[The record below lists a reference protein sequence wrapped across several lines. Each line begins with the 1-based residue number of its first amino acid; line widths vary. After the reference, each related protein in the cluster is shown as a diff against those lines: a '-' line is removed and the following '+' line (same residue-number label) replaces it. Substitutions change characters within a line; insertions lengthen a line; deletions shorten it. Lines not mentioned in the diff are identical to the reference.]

1 MYIQKKLT
9 HNNLNELFIKE
20 DKMSRRNNI
29 KKNDTATKEV
39 KADKAFN
46 RAAESKV
53 EKKNMTYTQKDF
65 FNDKV

>member
-1 MYIQKKLT
+1 
-9 HNNLNELFIKE
+9 
-20 DKMSRRNNI
+20 MSRRNNI